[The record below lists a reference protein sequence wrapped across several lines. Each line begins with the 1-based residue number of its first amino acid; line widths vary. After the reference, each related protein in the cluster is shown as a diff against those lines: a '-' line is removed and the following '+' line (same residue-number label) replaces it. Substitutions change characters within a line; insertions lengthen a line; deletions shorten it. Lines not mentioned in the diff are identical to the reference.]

1 MTGSNKPPSRSSSRR
16 SQRGA
21 KDAARTSENPSAPP
35 DSGSTLGKP
44 KKSGV
49 SRFLAILNCCRAP
62 SEGHAVH
69 ADEDEPV
76 RKAPNAKAGRDQ
88 QNATAHRHDLEQADK
103 QANDIKDR
111 PEPGKDTQR
120 LPQSVMT
127 SSEKRAPASAQTD
140 HSRGEKSIPGVPFND
155 QNPAGDKLDKDK
167 PLPASP
173 MTPQTSALPNPAEAA
188 RSQGMSQSHQPAVA
202 LEPPTPVSS
211 EEQVISDRTPSQK
224 AMDEDIEMT
233 DAPPTLPLA
242 QKDVAMTDEV
252 PTAPKQA
259 DRSSKVDLPPPPP
272 PGDRQVAPPPPPSEH
287 PAAKSP
293 EPAGGAASTA
303 SDERKWLLPP
313 IKQEM
318 KGRKCLV
325 LDLDETLVHSSF
337 KVSPDCL
344 SLWHEFCSPGTQ
356 ILHQADFT
364 IPVEIE
370 GQYHNVYVIKRP
382 GVDQFMKRV
391 GELYEVVV
399 FTASVAKV
407 CANQ

>member
-16 SQRGA
+16 SQRGG

-62 SEGHAVH
+62 SEGHAVKS
-69 ADEDEPV
+69 DEDEPV
-76 RKAPNAKAGRDQ
+76 RKAPNVKAGRDN
-88 QNATAHRHDLEQADK
+88 QNATANKHDLEQADK
-103 QANDIKDR
+103 QANNTRDR
-111 PEPGKDTQR
+111 TEQGKETQNI
-120 LPQSVMT
+120 PQSVLT
-127 SSEKRAPASAQTD
+127 SSEKCAPASAQPVE
-140 HSRGEKSIPGVPFND
+140 SNRGEKSVPGVSPSD
-155 QNPAGDKLDKDK
+155 QNPASDRLDKDK

-173 MTPQTSALPNPAEAA
+173 VTPQTPVLPNPSEAA
-188 RSQGMSQSHQPAVA
+188 RSQGMLQSHQPAVA

-211 EEQVISDRTPSQK
+211 EDQVISDRTPGQK

-242 QKDVAMTDEV
+242 QKDVAMTDEA

-272 PGDRQVAPPPPPSEH
+272 PGDRQVAPPPPPLEQPSS
-287 PAAKSP
+287 KSN
-293 EPAGGAASTA
+293 EAAGGAASTA
-303 SDERKWLLPP
+303 SEDRKWLLPP
-313 IKQEM
+313 IKQEL

-337 KVSPDCL
+337 KVSPKYL
-344 SLWHEFCSPGTQ
+344 LLFLGFCSPGT
-356 ILHQADFT
+356 
-364 IPVEIE
+364 
-370 GQYHNVYVIKRP
+370 
-382 GVDQFMKRV
+382 
-391 GELYEVVV
+391 
-399 FTASVAKV
+399 
-407 CANQ
+407 